1 MQKFF
6 STENFNIWI
15 YTVSLISFFSTFAM
29 MGQDQLLLR
38 FTAINKNKI
47 FIDRSSTIVIIA
59 ALILFIPISLMLFS
73 ENVMGL
79 SAIQLAILP
88 VLFGFCKIAY
98 QLARS
103 QKSFMLAQISLNGW
117 KLALICIISFSA
129 FLGVVNMFLLSF
141 LCGVFVFFSLL
152 RSMKIDKI
160 EKTKN
165 IFKYCV
171 GYFLSMGTMATFV
184 YFERFLIEGRISVN
198 EYAEF
203 LYFLTISLSIF
214 TILASYFGFKE
225 AVKYKD
231 RFNLKILNS
240 DLVRVSKIMVPISA
254 LWAILI
260 YFIAPLLNME
270 MDTTSLFLISIIG
283 ILKCI
288 YSILSSV
295 MAVRMNHGEIIRINI
310 NTILIFILFF
320 FITSNFVSNITYLLI
335 VVAALWFIRSSMILY
350 SIRNNAEISA

>member
-1 MQKFF
+1 
-6 STENFNIWI
+6 
-15 YTVSLISFFSTFAM
+15 M

-38 FTAINKNKI
+38 FSAINKNKI

-103 QKSFMLAQISLNGW
+103 QKSFYACTN
-117 KLALICIISFSA
+117 IIKWVETGIDLYNFIFCLFGCCKYVPA
-129 FLGVVNMFLLSF
+129 FF

-160 EKTKN
+160 GKTKN

-203 LYFLTISLSIF
+203 LIF
-214 TILASYFGFKE
+214 
-225 AVKYKD
+225 
-231 RFNLKILNS
+231 
-240 DLVRVSKIMVPISA
+240 
-254 LWAILI
+254 
-260 YFIAPLLNME
+260 
-270 MDTTSLFLISIIG
+270 
-283 ILKCI
+283 
-288 YSILSSV
+288 
-295 MAVRMNHGEIIRINI
+295 
-310 NTILIFILFF
+310 
-320 FITSNFVSNITYLLI
+320 
-335 VVAALWFIRSSMILY
+335 
-350 SIRNNAEISA
+350 